1 MRIPIS
7 RLVLKDNVTA
17 GASLYVLAGLILT
30 YRNTTDDAPPVEVRD
45 LGNGFWRVL
54 DGRHRYLASVIAG
67 RPDLLAEP
75 EAATPKT

>member
-1 MRIPIS
+1 VRVPIS
-7 RLVLKDNVTA
+7 WVPF
-17 GASLYVLAGLILT
+17 SLAHM
-30 YRNTTDDAPPVEVRD
+30 YRSTSDDAPPVEVCD

-67 RPDLLAEP
+67 RPDLLAEL